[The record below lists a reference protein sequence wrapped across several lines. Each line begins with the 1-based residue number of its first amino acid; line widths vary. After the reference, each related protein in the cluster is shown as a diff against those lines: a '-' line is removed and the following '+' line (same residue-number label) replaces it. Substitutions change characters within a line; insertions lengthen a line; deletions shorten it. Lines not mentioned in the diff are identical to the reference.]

1 MHIDKYPHSL
11 IGNMDEMLE
20 KVMLEKLG
28 FENSLLAFDAFP
40 AYKTDEI
47 QGGKLIEKKTNILM
61 IPPGCT
67 SKYQSMDVCVN
78 KLFKDILPTFWVE

>member
-1 MHIDKYPHSL
+1 
-11 IGNMDEMLE
+11 MDEMLE

-47 QGGKLIEKKTNILM
+47 QGKLIEKKTNILM